1 MNVPRARLRDPG
13 PGAGFNAWVPLGS
26 VAKGKALAQTGGNG
40 KTVECA
46 ICHGE
51 GLKGLG
57 NVPRL
62 ANVHPIYLVRQLYNF
77 QTGANSS
84 TNSALMKRVVAKLT
98 DEDIVDLAA
107 YAASLTR

>member
-1 MNVPRARLRDPG
+1 MLPMDVKRARLRDPH
-13 PGAGFNAWVPLGS
+13 PGAGFNALVPVGS

-62 ANVHPIYLVRQLYNF
+62 ANVLPIYLVRQLYYF
-77 QTGANSS
+77 QTVSNPS
-84 TNSALMKRVVAKLT
+84 TDAAPIHCVSASIT
-98 DEDIVDLAA
+98 DEHIVIL
-107 YAASLTR
+107 

>member
-1 MNVPRARLRDPG
+1 MY
-13 PGAGFNAWVPLGS
+13 PLG
-26 VAKGKALAQTGGNG
+26 AWLKARRCAETGGNG

-46 ICHGE
+46 VCHGE

-62 ANVHPIYLVRQLYNF
+62 ANVHPIYLVRQLYSF

-84 TNSALMKRVVAKLT
+84 NDAALMKRVVAKLT
-98 DEDIVDLAA
+98 DEDIVNLSA
-107 YAASLTR
+107 YAASLPR